1 MRRWGTS
8 DVQQLASLELARAW
22 LTDPEGGSCEPATIA
37 LEAAVPLAS
46 GGASCRPDG
55 TGTTSA
61 GIRVAVEVATGVA
74 ANLDV
79 SRDCRGAGVGCIGK
93 PSRPGK
99 MRVID
104 ARTIQEE
111 GSPCR

>member
-1 MRRWGTS
+1 MPLKALVAS
-8 DVQQLASLELARAW
+8 D
-22 LTDPEGGSCEPATIA
+22 P
-37 LEAAVPLAS
+37 AVPAGTGVLEVCAS
-46 GGASCRPDG
+46 GALA
-55 TGTTSA
+55 TSLVVGFGCCA
-61 GIRVAVEVATGVA
+61 APPSAATSTSLAQAVRRAPS
-74 ANLDV
+74 LDV